1 MTHPLVDQLRFAR
14 SEFVRS
20 LVGVEDEEARRR
32 LGPMNCL
39 SWMVGHLADQEQR
52 YWLERQGR
60 PPVVPGLNAL
70 VGYGKPAST
79 PPLAE
84 MWTAWRTVTAAVDPY
99 LDTLTV
105 ADLQRLPSAAPADVT
120 ESVGT
125 MLLRVTGHYW
135 FHTGESQA
143 IRQLLGHANLPDF
156 VGDIGREAPYRPESQ
171 GDERGTSGGR
181 VGDAGDRLT
190 TDD

>member
-20 LVGVEDEEARRR
+20 LDGVTDEEARRR
-32 LGPMNCL
+32 LGPVNCL
-39 SWMVGHLADQEQR
+39 SWMVGHLADHEQR

-60 PPVVPGLNAL
+60 APLMSELNSL
-70 VGYGKPAST
+70 VGYGQPAST
-79 PPLAE
+79 PPLSE
-84 MWTAWRTVTAAVDPY
+84 MWEAWQIITAAADPF

-105 ADLQRLPSAAPADVT
+105 TDLQQLPPIARPVSP

-125 MLLRVTGHYW
+125 MLLRMIGHYW

-143 IRQLLGHANLPDF
+143 VRQLLEHSNLPDF
-156 VGDIGREAPYRPESQ
+156 VGDIGREAPYRPE
-171 GDERGTSGGR
+171 TP
-181 VGDAGDRLT
+181 
-190 TDD
+190 

>member
-20 LVGVEDEEARRR
+20 LDGVTDEEARRR

-39 SWMVGHLADQEQR
+39 SWMVGHLADHEQR

-60 PPVVPGLNAL
+60 APLMSELNSL
-70 VGYGKPAST
+70 VGYGQPAST
-79 PPLAE
+79 PPLPE
-84 MWTAWRTVTAAVDPY
+84 MWEAWQTITAAADPF

-105 ADLQRLPSAAPADVT
+105 TDLQQLPPIARPVSP

-125 MLLRVTGHYW
+125 MLLRMIGHYW
-135 FHTGESQA
+135 FHTGEAQA
-143 IRQLLGHANLPDF
+143 VRQILGHTNLPEF
-156 VGDIGREAPYRPESQ
+156 VGDIGHEAPYRPE
-171 GDERGTSGGR
+171 TP
-181 VGDAGDRLT
+181 
-190 TDD
+190 

>member
-20 LVGVEDEEARRR
+20 LDGVTDEEARRR

-39 SWMVGHLADQEQR
+39 SWMVGHLADHEQR

-60 PPVVPGLNAL
+60 APLMSELNSL
-70 VGYGKPAST
+70 VGYGQPAST
-79 PPLAE
+79 PPLPE
-84 MWTAWRTVTAAVDPY
+84 LWEAWQIITAAADSF

-105 ADLQRLPSAAPADVT
+105 TDLQQLPPIARPISP

-125 MLLRVTGHYW
+125 MLLRMIGHYW
-135 FHTGESQA
+135 FHTGEAQA
-143 IRQLLGHANLPDF
+143 VRQILGHSNLPDF
-156 VGDIGREAPYRPESQ
+156 VGDIDREAPYRPE
-171 GDERGTSGGR
+171 TP
-181 VGDAGDRLT
+181 
-190 TDD
+190 

>member
-1 MTHPLVDQLRFAR
+1 VTHPLVDQLRFAR

-20 LVGVEDEEARRR
+20 LAGVDDAEARRR

-52 YWLERQGR
+52 YWLERQGQEQ
-60 PPVVPGLNAL
+60 VVPGLNAL
-70 VGYGKPAST
+70 VGYGQPAST

-84 MWTAWRTVTAAVDPY
+84 MWGAWRAITSAADPY
-99 LDTLTV
+99 LETLTV
-105 ADLQRLPSAAPADVT
+105 ADLQQLPPLARPDSP

-125 MLLRVTGHYW
+125 MLLRMIGHYW

-143 IRQLLGHANLPDF
+143 VRQLFGHPNLPDF
-156 VGDIGREAPYRPESQ
+156 VGDIGQQAPYRPE
-171 GDERGTSGGR
+171 
-181 VGDAGDRLT
+181 AP
-190 TDD
+190 